1 MECLPIEMIIQVLSY
16 MSKEDLK
23 VVGFISS
30 EYRSLVLPFLF
41 RRIRFRSYVA
51 VTQDLPRLIT
61 CLQNNVKLS
70 SAVRVLDLELI
81 WSTQDPSED
90 LRRLVEI
97 TTKWEELILPAGD
110 NLPLAVFDDNNKSQL
125 RRLHLAG
132 GFVGVKFRQL
142 LVDILPTCTNLVN
155 LHIPDL
161 EDDWFKTS
169 DPAGSATATWVN
181 RLRKYRGP
189 SFPLSYL
196 RGGAPLYQL
205 TSTTAVSPP
214 MLQQLGQLVGQQ
226 LVALY
231 VHIYW
236 TGDLSSIGE
245 NYLPPSTVSSLFPNL
260 QYVGWFPVMSQRE
273 SVPHDPVRN
282 NLAPTSLLITH
293 IHGIAQPKSSGDE
306 GILDANEVLLATQ
319 QLHHLRQV
327 WLVSHHRGE
336 SLPEPVSTFVQG
348 VQKMSLPYLHAI
360 CLWTPF
366 SYPSSRA
373 FRKAGVESAND
384 EFHTKWTCEKDV
396 SLLPAFD

>member
-1 MECLPIEMIIQVLSY
+1 M
-16 MSKEDLK
+16 
-23 VVGFISS
+23 
-30 EYRSLVLPFLF
+30 
-41 RRIRFRSYVA
+41 
-51 VTQDLPRLIT
+51 
-61 CLQNNVKLS
+61 
-70 SAVRVLDLELI
+70 
-81 WSTQDPSED
+81 
-90 LRRLVEI
+90 
-97 TTKWEELILPAGD
+97 
-110 NLPLAVFDDNNKSQL
+110 FDDNTKSQL
-125 RRLHLAG
+125 RRLRCSAG
-132 GFVGVKFRQL
+132 YVGVKFRQL
-142 LVDILPTCTNLVN
+142 LVGIPPTCTNLIE
-155 LHIPDL
+155 LYIPHL
-161 EDDWFKTS
+161 EDGWFKTF
-169 DPAGSATATWVN
+169 DPAGSATATWVS
-181 RLRKYRGP
+181 RLKKYRGP
-189 SFPLSYL
+189 PFPLSYL
-196 RGGAPLYQL
+196 GDDVPLYQF

-214 MLQQLGQLVGQQ
+214 MLQRLGRLVGQQ

-231 VHIYW
+231 VHIYL
-236 TGDLSSIGE
+236 TIDFSLTVA
-245 NYLPPSTVSSLFPNL
+245 NYLPPSTIPSLFPNL

-282 NLAPTSLLITH
+282 ISAPTSLLITH

-327 WLVSHHRGE
+327 WLVSHHRDE